1 MKKLIIILALCF
13 CCSGCSLVKWAV
25 TPFQNK
31 VSNVPQSIIKG
42 KNIIKCKGDL
52 TILPDGSIKCSKGYY
67 AFNEDS
73 NTQERKT
80 TIKEKIIQFFNSL
93 MGWGFWGVIALVILC
108 PSLLGLIA
116 GRILEGIYGIGNKAF
131 RQVSTAIQKVKS
143 ESPTLITELEKSTD
157 EDVKKFIAT
166 FKEKNNIK

>member
-1 MKKLIIILALCF
+1 MKKLIILLALCF

-73 NTQERKT
+73 NTQERRT
-80 TIKEKIIQFFNSL
+80 TLKEKIIQFFNSL

-116 GRILEGIYGIGNKAF
+116 GRIFEGIYGMGNKAF
-131 RQVSTAIQKVKS
+131 KQVSTAIQKVKDQ
-143 ESPTLITELEKSTD
+143 SPELITALEKSTD
-157 EDVKKFIAT
+157 EDVRKWIDEFKK
-166 FKEKNNIK
+166 KNRIK